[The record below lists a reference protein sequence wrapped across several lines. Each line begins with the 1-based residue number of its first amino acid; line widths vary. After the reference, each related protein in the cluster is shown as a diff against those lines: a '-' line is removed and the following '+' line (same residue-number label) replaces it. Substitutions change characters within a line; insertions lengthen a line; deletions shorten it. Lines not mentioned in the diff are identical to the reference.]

1 MRVLLAE
8 DDVVSLRLLESWVRK
23 WGDEVLAVR
32 DGTAAW
38 ELLRQEP
45 APRLALLDWVMPGL
59 DGLEIVSQLRAL
71 SDRPYTYVIL
81 VTARTQSEDII
92 RGLEAGADDYV
103 SKPVR
108 PLELRARLQ
117 TGRRILELQEQ
128 LLAAQHELRIKATRD
143 FLTGLWNRQAI
154 VDLLERELNHATRDG
169 ASVAVILADL
179 DHFKRINDTFGH
191 LAGDAVLCET
201 AARMRGALR
210 QCDWVGRYGGEEFL
224 VVLPG
229 CNYPE
234 GVRTAERLRQALAE
248 APFSLGGHAVP
259 VTISLGMTT
268 TNAAVGV
275 SPHKLL
281 DSADQALYDAK
292 RKGRNRVEFR
302 AVLDRTHAIAELVG

>member
-1 MRVLLAE
+1 
-8 DDVVSLRLLESWVRK
+8 
-23 WGDEVLAVR
+23 
-32 DGTAAW
+32 
-38 ELLRQEP
+38 
-45 APRLALLDWVMPGL
+45 
-59 DGLEIVSQLRAL
+59 L

-154 VDLLERELNHATRDG
+154 VDLLERELTHATRDG

-234 GVRTAERLRQALAE
+234 GVHTAERLRQALAE
-248 APFSLGGHAVP
+248 APFTLGGHAVP
-259 VTISLGMTT
+259 VTISMGMTT
-268 TNAAVGV
+268 TNAVAGV

-281 DSADQALYDAK
+281 DCADQALYDAK
-292 RKGRNRVEFR
+292 HKGRNRVEFR
-302 AVLDRTHAIAELVG
+302 AVFDRTHVLAELVG

>member
-23 WGDEVLAVR
+23 WGDEVVAVS
-32 DGTAAW
+32 DGGQAW

-45 APRLALLDWVMPGL
+45 APRLALLDWVMPGM
-59 DGLEIVSQLRAL
+59 DGLDIISQLRAL
-71 SDRPYTYVIL
+71 PDRPYTYVIL
-81 VTARTQSEDII
+81 VTARTQADDII

-103 SKPVR
+103 SKPVK
-108 PLELRARLQ
+108 PLEMRARLQ

-154 VDLLERELNHATRDG
+154 VDLLERELTHAVRDG
-169 ASVAVILADL
+169 ASVAVILGDL

-201 AARMRGALR
+201 ASRLRGALR

-234 GVRTAERLRQALAE
+234 GLHTAERIREAMAETPFALT
-248 APFSLGGHAVP
+248 GRTVP
-259 VTISLGMTT
+259 VTISLGLTT
-268 TNAAVGV
+268 TNAAAGV
-275 SPHKLL
+275 SPHHLL
-281 DSADQALYDAK
+281 DCADQALYDAK
-292 RKGRNRVEFR
+292 NRGRNRVEFR
-302 AVLDRTHAIAELVG
+302 GLGDRAGVLTAALW

>member
-23 WGDEVLAVR
+23 WGHEVLAVR

-71 SDRPYTYVIL
+71 PDRPYTYVIL

-154 VDLLERELNHATRDG
+154 VDLLERELTHATRDG

-224 VVLPG
+224 VVLPS

-234 GVRTAERLRQALAE
+234 GVHTAERLRQALAE
-248 APFSLGGHAVP
+248 APFALGGHTVP

-292 RKGRNRVEFR
+292 NKGRNRVEFR
-302 AVLDRTHAIAELVG
+302 AVLDRTHVLAELAG